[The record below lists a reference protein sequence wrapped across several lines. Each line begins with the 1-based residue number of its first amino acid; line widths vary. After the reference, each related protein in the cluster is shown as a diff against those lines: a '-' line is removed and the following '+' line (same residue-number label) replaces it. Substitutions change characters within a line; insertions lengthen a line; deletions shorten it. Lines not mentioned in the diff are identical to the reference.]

1 MGSEAREQMTVAKVP
16 LELLFTDY
24 IEEKHKTK
32 IIPHFTEAWYE
43 DHKRFADLPII
54 RLAPHLQLFRYFMN
68 RRESPKL
75 YLEWHSLIYTTR
87 GLQVPVSDHE
97 LLEHRRLQ
105 FSSFT
110 ALFSKNPDYF
120 LSDPIL
126 VVYDKEGG
134 YFRIKDGHHRTIFQY
149 CRGVRYIPARMTV
162 QDYENWKNKEA
173 VKGVRKVFSRHQRTL
188 IYTPIL
194 NPYFMHLA
202 SERDNAYPTRLD
214 LILEYLGSS
223 SVRGKNIID
232 IGCNIGYYSRNFA
245 RQGARVTG
253 YEPMAE
259 HYELAREL
267 NRLERVQF
275 DIRTERFERS
285 TITKD
290 YDIGLLL
297 TVFYHLM
304 DNSSVRQAF
313 LQNVD
318 RAVTGLL
325 FWESGAEPE
334 REKAILLQGTKFDK
348 YEKLGDTEGT
358 EKKRELG
365 VFIKSSYT
373 K

>member
-24 IEEKHKTK
+24 IAEEHITE

-54 RLAPHLQLFRYFMN
+54 RLSPHLQLFRYFMN
-68 RRESPKL
+68 GREFPQL
-75 YLEWHSLIYTTR
+75 YLEWHSLIHTTR

-105 FSSFT
+105 HSAFT
-110 ALFSKNPDYF
+110 ALFSKNPDHF
-120 LSDPIL
+120 LNDPIL
-126 VVYDKEGG
+126 VVYDKKAG

-149 CRGVRYIPARMTV
+149 CRGVRHIPAKMTI
-162 QDYENWKNKEA
+162 QDYKDWTNKEA
-173 VKGVRKVFSRHQRTL
+173 VKGVRKVFSRHQRKL

-202 SERDNAYPTRLD
+202 SDRDHTYPTRLD
-214 LILEYLGSS
+214 LILEYLGSV
-223 SVRGKNIID
+223 SVRGENVID
-232 IGCNIGYYSRNFA
+232 IGCNIGYYSRHFA

-253 YEPMAE
+253 YEPAAE

-267 NRLERVQF
+267 NHLERVQF
-275 DIRTERFERS
+275 DIRTERFERFRL
-285 TITKD
+285 TAE

-297 TVFYHLM
+297 TVFYHVM
-304 DNSSVRQAF
+304 DNPSVCQAF
-313 LQNVD
+313 LRNVD

-325 FWESGAEPE
+325 FWESGAEPD
-334 REKAILLQGTKFDK
+334 REKEILLQGTKFDE

-358 EKKRELG
+358 GKKREFG
-365 VFIKSSYT
+365 VFIKSTYT